1 MRLLLAYSLLI
12 SLYSSDAFGPIN
24 TMRPGQGV
32 LRTTEQNNILFST
45 IDDNKE
51 KIRADSSTAATTEPF
66 VPTSPLSTAV
76 TTNTNNNVLPFQQPK
91 QKQNQR
97 KPHIITTST
106 TTTTKTVSRT
116 VSTYSKH
123 STSSTFIDLKQ
134 GDNKNILDT
143 SPVVSDTSVSPTINS
158 SSSIPSTETDTSGI
172 EDKITYDDD
181 EEVTTMTT
189 VAQYSHVHHI
199 EDNSNDVNDTT
210 NEVVQ
215 EQEEPP
221 VQPPQLQKLLQKQD
235 EPVLF
240 SEKQLLE
247 QCLEQ
252 QTFSLGPTHVDT
264 MKTLYNL
271 ANYMYGH
278 DDNKE
283 EALKLFHV
291 CYHQQSFALGQNHPD
306 TVLTLNRLV
315 SFYLDNNDDESEKEN
330 RYEIAKDLLST
341 VNGLILNHDILAT
354 NHEYVPH
361 QMDVMTL
368 DTLLKLAF
376 AYHRI
381 GDIDNAMELYESYV
395 FHCAVDESNSTTNVT
410 PTNHHNIRPSP
421 EDKLSAQHNLGVLY
435 QNQGLY
441 NMAKPLIE
449 ECYTQRR
456 DILGDDHPL
465 TLGTMNNLAALLHK
479 CGDYEDALR
488 MYEDC
493 LDVKNRSLGK
503 EHPDTLLTFRNLQRL
518 KDVFVE

>member
-1 MRLLLAYSLLI
+1 MRLLLTYSLLI
-12 SLYSSDAFGPIN
+12 SLYSSDAFGPIIN
-24 TMRPGQGV
+24 MRPGQGV
-32 LRTTEQNNILFST
+32 VRTTEQNNILFST

-51 KIRADSSTAATTEPF
+51 KIRADSSTATAPF

-76 TTNTNNNVLPFQQPK
+76 TNTNNNVLPLQQPK
-91 QKQNQR
+91 QKQNHR

-106 TTTTKTVSRT
+106 TTTTKTISRT

-134 GDNKNILDT
+134 SDNKNILDT
-143 SPVVSDTSVSPTINS
+143 SAVVSDTSVSPTIS
-158 SSSIPSTETDTSGI
+158 SSSIPSTGTDTSGI
-172 EDKITYDDD
+172 DDKITYDD

-189 VAQYSHVHHI
+189 VTQYNRIHHI
-199 EDNSNDVNDTT
+199 EDNSNDINDTT

-221 VQPPQLQKLLQKQD
+221 VQPPQLEQLEQLFQKQE

-240 SEKQLLE
+240 GEKQLLE

-252 QTFSLGPTHVDT
+252 QTFTLGPTHVDT

-278 DDNKE
+278 DDNDNNE
-283 EALKLFHV
+283 EAMKLFHV

-315 SFYLDNNDDESEKEN
+315 SFYLDNNDEGEGEN
-330 RYEIAKDLLST
+330 ENGYEIAKDLLST
-341 VNGLILNHDILAT
+341 VNGLMLNHDIAT
-354 NHEYVPH
+354 KHEYVPH

-395 FHCAVDESNSTTNVT
+395 FHCAVDGSNSTTNVT

-435 QNQGLY
+435 QNQGLCINIMFSFFIKIAVLY
-441 NMAKPLIE
+441 STSCFLYSI
-449 ECYTQRR
+449 Q
-456 DILGDDHPL
+456 G
-465 TLGTMNNLAALLHK
+465 
-479 CGDYEDALR
+479 
-488 MYEDC
+488 
-493 LDVKNRSLGK
+493 
-503 EHPDTLLTFRNLQRL
+503 F
-518 KDVFVE
+518 

>member
-1 MRLLLAYSLLI
+1 MRLLLTYSLLI
-12 SLYSSDAFGPIN
+12 SLYSSDAFGPIIN
-24 TMRPGQGV
+24 MRPGQGV
-32 LRTTEQNNILFST
+32 VRTTEQNNILLST

-51 KIRADSSTAATTEPF
+51 KIRDASSSATTTPPTPSTSSTA
-66 VPTSPLSTAV
+66 V
-76 TTNTNNNVLPFQQPK
+76 TNTNNNALPFEQPK
-91 QKQNQR
+91 QKQNHR

-106 TTTTKTVSRT
+106 TTTTKTISRT

-143 SPVVSDTSVSPTINS
+143 SAVVSDASVSPTIS
-158 SSSIPSTETDTSGI
+158 SSSIPSTGTDTSEI

-181 EEVTTMTT
+181 EITTTTT
-189 VAQYSHVHHI
+189 VAQYNHVHHI
-199 EDNSNDVNDTT
+199 EDDSNDINDTT
-210 NEVVQ
+210 NEVIQ

-221 VQPPQLQKLLQKQD
+221 VQPPQLQRIFQKQE

-252 QTFSLGPTHVDT
+252 QTFTLGPTHVDT

-278 DDNKE
+278 DDNDNNE
-283 EALKLFHV
+283 EAIKLFHV

-306 TVLTLNRLV
+306 TVLTLNRLL
-315 SFYLDNNDDESEKEN
+315 SFYLDNNAQGENEN
-330 RYEIAKDLLST
+330 RYEIAKDLLSS
-341 VNGLILNHDILAT
+341 VNGLMLNHDITT

-410 PTNHHNIRPSP
+410 PTNHHNISPSP

-449 ECYTQRR
+449 ECYTHRK
-456 DILGDDHPL
+456 DILGADHPL

-479 CGDYEDALR
+479 CGDYEDALL

-493 LDVKNRSLGK
+493 LDVKTSSLGK

-518 KDVFVE
+518 RDVYVD